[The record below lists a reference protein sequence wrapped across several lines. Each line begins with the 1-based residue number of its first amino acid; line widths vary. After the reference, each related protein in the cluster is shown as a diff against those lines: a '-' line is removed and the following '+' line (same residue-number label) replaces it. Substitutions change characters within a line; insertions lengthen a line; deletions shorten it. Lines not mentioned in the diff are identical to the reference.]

1 MSSIHADEVQRF
13 LTIMN
18 QLADLS
24 AKEIEPFFR
33 GKLSVENKKLKR
45 TYDPVTMADRN
56 AEQVIRDFLAQNLP
70 SHAIIGEEFGTKEQS
85 SEHCWVIDPI
95 DGTRAFIMGSPLWG
109 TLIGLNYQNEPII
122 GLMNQPFTKE
132 RFWASP
138 EGAFARWEGYEGP
151 IETRQTTTL
160 DSAIITSTCPDL
172 FASAQDFQAFE
183 KLRSHCQMTRYGGD
197 CYSYCLL
204 AMGSIDLVVET
215 GLQTYDIAPLV
226 PIVRQAG
233 GVISNW
239 QGKDPGQGGQIIAAA
254 TQELHAKA
262 IDILTS

>member
-1 MSSIHADEVQRF
+1 MSSIHADEIQRF

-33 GKLSVENKKLKR
+33 GKLSVENKKIKR
-45 TYDPVTMADRN
+45 IYDPVTMADRN

-85 SEHCWVIDPI
+85 SEYCWVIDPI

-109 TLIGLNYQNEPII
+109 TLIGLNYQNEPIM

-138 EGAFARWEGYEGP
+138 EGAYARWEGYEGS
-151 IETRQTTTL
+151 IETRPTTSL
-160 DSAIITSTCPDL
+160 DKAIITSTCPDL
-172 FASAQDFQAFE
+172 FAIPEDFQAFE

-204 AMGSIDLVVET
+204 AMGSIDLVVES

-239 QGKDPGQGGQIIAAA
+239 QGKDPGKGGQIIAAA